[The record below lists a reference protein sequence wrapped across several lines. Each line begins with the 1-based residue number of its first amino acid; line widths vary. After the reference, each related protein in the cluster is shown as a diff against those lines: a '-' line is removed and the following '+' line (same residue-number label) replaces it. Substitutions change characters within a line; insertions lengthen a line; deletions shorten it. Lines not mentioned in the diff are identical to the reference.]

1 MKLLLGSFFF
11 SPTRRTNHGVHVP
24 LNAPRAFCLRKQRL
38 CLPKRLRRSSF
49 SLFSTL
55 SRHEAP
61 SPSRHTLLL
70 SLVFLLSFVVT
81 LPLYAPASRTRGHA
95 AGFLPFDC
103 IFLYAVGESVA
114 APSCQARTHTH
125 THTPATTR
133 TKRKHAH
140 TENAAEVAP
149 STRAQAGASTASDEA
164 AAAREPRCASPHHPA
179 APSAVR

>member
-38 CLPKRLRRSSF
+38 CLPKRLRLSSF

-95 AGFLPFDC
+95 AGFLPFNC

-125 THTPATTR
+125 THTHQPPQEQKESTHTQRMPPKSPRPHEHKQAPPPPV
-133 TKRKHAH
+133 TKQPPH
-140 TENAAEVAP
+140 EN
-149 STRAQAGASTASDEA
+149 RGA
-164 AAAREPRCASPHHPA
+164 PHHTIQQP
-179 APSAVR
+179 PQR